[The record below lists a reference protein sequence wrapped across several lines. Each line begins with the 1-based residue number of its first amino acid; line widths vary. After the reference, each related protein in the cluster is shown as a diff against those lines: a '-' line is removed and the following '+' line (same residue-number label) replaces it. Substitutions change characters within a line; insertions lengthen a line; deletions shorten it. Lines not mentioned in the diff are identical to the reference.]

1 MTAREIDPGPAGTS
15 TSEMQNAASPFTAF
29 ANALAAL
36 IGYPAPA
43 VAGNL
48 FRRLD
53 GRP

>member
-1 MTAREIDPGPAGTS
+1 MNA
-15 TSEMQNAASPFTAF
+15 AASPLAAF
-29 ANALAAL
+29 ANAFAAL

-48 FRRLD
+48 LRRLD